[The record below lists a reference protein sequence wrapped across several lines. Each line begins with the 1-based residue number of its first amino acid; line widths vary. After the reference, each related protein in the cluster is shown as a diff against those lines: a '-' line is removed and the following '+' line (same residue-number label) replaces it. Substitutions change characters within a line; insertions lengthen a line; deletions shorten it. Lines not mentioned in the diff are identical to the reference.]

1 MSHKILRKS
10 VSTWYQDDSRYVKIC
25 QDVPMQVKPAAG
37 RAARKDK
44 TAPET
49 FHLKKLSR
57 KIKIYDIYAKPVP
70 ATSPKSKAQP

>member
-1 MSHKILRKS
+1 M
-10 VSTWYQDDSRYVKIC
+10 C
-25 QDVPMQVKPAAG
+25 QDVSKCSDVPVKVKPTAG
-37 RAARKDK
+37 RAARLDK